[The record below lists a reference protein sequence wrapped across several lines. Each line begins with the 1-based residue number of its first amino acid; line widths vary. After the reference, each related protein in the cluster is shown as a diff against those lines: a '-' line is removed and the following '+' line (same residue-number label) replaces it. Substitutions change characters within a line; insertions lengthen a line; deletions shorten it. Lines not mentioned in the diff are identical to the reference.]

1 MLDTGWISPPGQ
13 VGESL
18 RLAPRH
24 LQPRVRGWLLAA
36 SQGNTGLV
44 PANHI
49 QILGRSQPGTVQQGT
64 IQPGTI
70 QTGTIQPDI
79 LQQANR
85 SRAVS
90 SLEEEWGH
98 HT

>member
-1 MLDTGWISPPGQ
+1 MLDTGWISSPGQ

-70 QTGTIQPDI
+70 QPDI

-85 SRAVS
+85 SRAVT
-90 SLEEEWGH
+90 SLEEEWGQ

>member
-1 MLDTGWISPPGQ
+1 MLDTGWISSPGQ

-18 RLAPRH
+18 RLAPRQ

-49 QILGRSQPGTVQQGT
+49 QILGRSQPGT
-64 IQPGTI
+64 IQP
-70 QTGTIQPDI
+70 GTIQPDI

-90 SLEEEWGH
+90 SLEEEWDQ

>member
-49 QILGRSQPGTVQQGT
+49 QILGRSQPGT
-64 IQPGTI
+64 IQP
-70 QTGTIQPDI
+70 GTIQPDI

-90 SLEEEWGH
+90 SLEEEWDQ

>member
-49 QILGRSQPGTVQQGT
+49 QILGRSQPDT

-70 QTGTIQPDI
+70 QPGTIQPDI

-90 SLEEEWGH
+90 SLEEEWGQ